1 MIENLL
7 ARMADII
14 DANMWLAPLIALLA
28 GMMASLLPCSLST
41 VPLIIGYVGGIGEN
55 STKRALL
62 LSLTFAAGAGVT
74 FTLLG
79 IGASAAGRLLGTS
92 SAWWYILLGILMV
105 LMALQVWGIFEFIP
119 SSYLVSKVR
128 RRGYIGA
135 AAAGMLA
142 GIFSS
147 PCSTP
152 VLVAVLA
159 VAAGRGN
166 ILWGGLLLLLYSV
179 GHGMLAVAA
188 GTSVGLVR
196 KLSSDARY
204 GKFSKAANIIMGF
217 LIILVGLYM
226 FMLAF

>member
-1 MIENLL
+1 
-7 ARMADII
+7 MADII

>member
-1 MIENLL
+1 
-7 ARMADII
+7 MADII

-188 GTSVGLVR
+188 GTSIGLVR